1 MSRRIRR
8 LRKHEGSK
16 PTTAYLRGT
25 LAPGARAFAAC
36 GIVIPVAC
44 APQSKRGGL
53 ALRRDALYVEEK
65 PRDPLP
71 ADATKGPFYRFPA
84 CPGVPC
90 RTMPAQMDSVSSA
103 RVDAYLAAERLAA
116 SKRVGAGPER
126 VKSERTMLG
135 VALMDLLREVET
147 ALRIEFDEGELEG
160 LRRAVIEK
168 NAARGYYDE
177 GVAG

>member
-8 LRKHEGSK
+8 LRRSEGSR

-36 GIVIPVAC
+36 GIVIPVTC
-44 APQSKRGGL
+44 APPSKRGGL

-71 ADATKGPFYRFPA
+71 ADAPDGGFYRFPRMA
-84 CPGVPC
+84 GLDGWSMEEQL
-90 RTMPAQMDSVSSA
+90 RSVGSERIEA
-103 RVDAYLAAERLAA
+103 ALAADRRAA
-116 SKRVGAGPER
+116 SRSVASSGETAD
-126 VKSERTMLG
+126 RTMLG
-135 VALMDLLREVET
+135 VELMDVIHATET
-147 ALRIEFDEGELEG
+147 ALRIEFEDHELEG